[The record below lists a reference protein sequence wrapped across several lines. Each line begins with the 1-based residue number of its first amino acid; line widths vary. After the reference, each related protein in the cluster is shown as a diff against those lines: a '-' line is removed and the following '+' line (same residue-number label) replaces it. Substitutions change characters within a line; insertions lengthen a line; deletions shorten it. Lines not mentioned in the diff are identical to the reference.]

1 MNKKILKLLY
11 RSFDTPLNEYEEE
24 KLKKALSESED
35 LRREKERV
43 ENIREMIT
51 ESGDSSFSPF
61 FADKVM
67 REINTLSEETIHL
80 EMITDWLSL
89 FFKRVAI
96 AGAVVAAILIFYNLK
111 DASQVS
117 LAEVFNVPEITV
129 EEIVEPVFTLEI
141 GEYQ

>member
-11 RSFDTPLNEYEEE
+11 RSFDTPLNEYEEK
-24 KLKKALSESED
+24 KLKKALAESEG
-35 LRREKERV
+35 LRKEKERV
-43 ENIREMIT
+43 ENLRGMIT